1 MHSPEPVRVTRT
13 SPRVHPSLCRSA
25 LAVAAVAVLAA
36 VGPEALAQSSSPP
49 SSPPDDSA
57 LGTVEVDGSAGG
69 IAPRP
74 KLGLVPTP
82 PAGEADRTAR
92 DVVRNDLDLSGAY
105 EVLADD
111 KAPDPA
117 ATRDSLIDLV
127 AWRGKGAEAVVRLTL
142 DPSAPVATPT
152 LVAEAYLTA
161 GATPLAAGADPSAAP
176 RPLYRGVF
184 PVPAGTSPRAASH
197 RVTDALL
204 GALTGRPGAFAS
216 RLAFAQRAGRWQTAQ
231 SIDADGFGQALESPT
246 DSTVMSPAFG
256 PGGRLFYLISRDYAP
271 FHAATGVAGTILPFN
286 LPGSALGLAFSPDGT
301 RTAVTVMRD
310 GKSLIM
316 VGEPNDAGKLTAG
329 PASPL
334 AHHPAFG
341 PLGKMAYVGGAPVQR
356 VHVDGAPVS
365 PAGFMASAP
374 SFCDTAQGLLLVFTV
389 EVQGGAELVAT
400 DTRGGGLRRLTQRQG
415 ENRYP
420 ACSPDGRM
428 VAFFSTTETGA
439 GPGLYVM
446 PVLRPWM
453 ARKVAGGAGQSVVWE
468 RLPPT
473 K

>member
-1 MHSPEPVRVTRT
+1 MTRM
-13 SPRVHPSLCRSA
+13 SPRIPRSLRTRSPARAVVSVAA
-25 LAVAAVAVLAA
+25 LAALAS
-36 VGPEALAQSSSPP
+36 VTPEAAAQSGSP
-49 SSPPDDSA
+49 PPDDSV

-74 KLGLVPTP
+74 KLGLVPIP
-82 PAGEADRTAR
+82 PAGEADKTAR

-117 ATRDSLIDLV
+117 ATRDALIDLA

-142 DPSAPVATPT
+142 DPSAATPT

-161 GATPLAAGADPSAAP
+161 GAAPLPSGADASAAP
-176 RPLYRGVF
+176 KPLYRGTF
-184 PVPAGTSPRAASH
+184 PVGASARAASH
-197 RVTDALL
+197 RATDALL

-231 SIDADGFGQALESPT
+231 TIDPDGFGQVLESPT

-271 FHAATGVAGTILPFN
+271 FHVATGTAGTILPFN
-286 LPGSALGLAFSPDGT
+286 LPGSALGLAFSSDGT

-310 GKSLIM
+310 AKSLIM
-316 VGEPNDAGKLTAG
+316 VGEPNNAGKLTAA
-329 PASPL
+329 PAAPL

-341 PLGKMAYVGGAPVQR
+341 PLGKMAYVGGTPVQR
-356 VHVDGAPVS
+356 VYVDGAPVS
-365 PAGFMASAP
+365 PGGFMASAP

-400 DTRGGGLRRLTQRQG
+400 DTRGGNLRRLTQRQG

-428 VAFFSTTETGA
+428 VAFFSTTKTGA

-446 PVLRPWM
+446 PVLRPWL
-453 ARKVAGGAGQSVVWE
+453 ARKVADGAGQSVVWE
-468 RLPPT
+468 RLPPA

>member
-1 MHSPEPVRVTRT
+1 M
-13 SPRVHPSLCRSA
+13 SPRVPTSSRPRAAS
-25 LAVAAVAVLAA
+25 VAALVSLASLVSVVSLAA
-36 VGPEALAQSSSPP
+36 PEAAAQSGSP
-49 SSPPDDSA
+49 PPDDSA

-69 IAPRP
+69 VAPRP
-74 KLGLVPTP
+74 KLGLVPVPLT
-82 PAGEADRTAR
+82 GEADKTAR
-92 DVVRNDLDLSGAY
+92 EVVRNDLDLSGAY
-105 EVLADD
+105 EVLADA

-117 ATRDSLIDLV
+117 ATRDSLIDLA

-142 DPSAPVATPT
+142 DVGASGAGAAPT
-152 LVAEAYLTA
+152 LVAEAFVTA
-161 GATPLAAGADPSAAP
+161 GAAPLPATADASAAP
-176 RPLYRGVF
+176 KPLYRGTF
-184 PVPAGTSPRAASH
+184 PVPVGASARATAH

-231 SIDADGFGQALESPT
+231 TIDPDGFGQALESPT

-256 PGGRLFYLISRDYAP
+256 PGGRLFYLISREYAP
-271 FHAATGVAGTILPFN
+271 FHVATGAAGTILPFN
-286 LPGSALGLAFSPDGT
+286 LPGSALGLAFSRDGT

-310 GKSLIM
+310 GKSLIL
-316 VGEPNDAGKLTAG
+316 VGEPNNAGQLTSA
-329 PASPL
+329 PAAPL

-341 PLGKMAYVGGAPVQR
+341 PLGKMAYVGGSPVQR
-356 VHVDGAPVS
+356 VYIDGAPVS
-365 PAGFMASAP
+365 PGGFMASAP

-389 EVQGGAELVAT
+389 EVQRGAELVAT
-400 DTRGGGLRRLTQRQG
+400 DTRGGNLRRLTQRQG

-428 VAFFSTTETGA
+428 VAFFSTTKTGA

-453 ARKVAGGAGQSVVWE
+453 ARKVADGAGQSVVWE
-468 RLPPT
+468 RLPPVN
-473 K
+473 

>member
-1 MHSPEPVRVTRT
+1 MTRM
-13 SPRVHPSLCRSA
+13 SPRVPRPVRA
-25 LAVAAVAVLAA
+25 LAALVSLAA
-36 VGPEALAQSSSPP
+36 LATRAPEAAAQSSSPP
-49 SSPPDDSA
+49 PDDSV

-82 PAGEADRTAR
+82 PAAEADKTAR
-92 DVVRNDLDLSGAY
+92 EVVRNDLDLSGAY
-105 EVLADD
+105 EVLVDD

-117 ATRDSLIDLV
+117 ATRDSLIDLA

-142 DPSAPVATPT
+142 DPTAPATTPT

-161 GATPLAAGADPSAAP
+161 GAAPLPAGADASAAP
-176 RPLYRGVF
+176 KPLYRGTF
-184 PVPAGTSPRAASH
+184 PVPAGASARAASH
-197 RVTDALL
+197 RATDALL

-231 SIDADGFGQALESPT
+231 TIDPDGFGQALESPT

-256 PGGRLFYLISRDYAP
+256 PGGRLFYLLSRDYAP
-271 FHAATGVAGTILPFN
+271 FRVATGAAGTILPFN

-316 VGEPNDAGKLTAG
+316 VGEPNDAGKLTAA
-329 PASPL
+329 PAAPL

-341 PLGKMAYVGGAPVQR
+341 PLGKMAYVGGSPVQR
-356 VHVDGAPVS
+356 VYVDGAPVS
-365 PAGFMASAP
+365 PGGFMASAP

-428 VAFFSTTETGA
+428 VAFFSTTKTGA

-453 ARKVAGGAGQSVVWE
+453 ARKVASGAGLSVVWE
-468 RLPPT
+468 RLPPA